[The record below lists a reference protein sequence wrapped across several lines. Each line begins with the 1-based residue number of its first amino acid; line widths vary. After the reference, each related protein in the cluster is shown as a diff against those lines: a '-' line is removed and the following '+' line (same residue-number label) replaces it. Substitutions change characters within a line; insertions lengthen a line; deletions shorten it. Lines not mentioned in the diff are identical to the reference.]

1 LYVISSHYFF
11 SVLFSILL
19 TDSVGQTSLPESC
32 PVCDHTPISP
42 DLCKPNKALRT
53 TLKAFLRTE
62 EKKRE
67 KERPAAPQPSTS
79 VVPSGDGGAVQQDNL
94 KVHVALEEATVGDQV
109 TETPTVSATGKK
121 QEESPL
127 DISSASGTAGNVVEA
142 DGGVHAPAPVR
153 GVGTLMLFSE

>member
-1 LYVISSHYFF
+1 M
-11 SVLFSILL
+11 
-19 TDSVGQTSLPESC
+19 
-32 PVCDHTPISP
+32 
-42 DLCKPNKALRT
+42 
-53 TLKAFLRTE
+53 
-62 EKKRE
+62 
-67 KERPAAPQPSTS
+67 
-79 VVPSGDGGAVQQDNL
+79 PSGDGGAVQQDNL